1 MDKIYTEAKLIKDAS
16 GVLEFIATDETLD
29 RQGEVIPIDSWELDL
44 FKRNPVL
51 LVNHDYK
58 VQNIVGKASNIRV
71 ATREGRRA
79 MVFTPIFHGL
89 TQLAKEVE
97 AMVKESIL
105 NTVSV
110 GFLRSGPRKDGDI
123 EHNELMEISFVPV
136 PANPSAERIKSLID
150 PQLTAEEEA
159 KVKQFAEEA
168 VKEGRE
174 LSSKNRGKIKDM
186 MGMAETMMNQLDEMH
201 GFMGVILEETDP
213 QKAVEDT
220 KKDIQPPPGEEK
232 QIETPGPGMGKAG
245 GRAGGNN
252 REVKILQRVAK
263 EINHALYN
271 AKQIRNG

>member
-1 MDKIYTEAKLIKDAS
+1 MDKIYTEARLIKDAS

-29 RQGEVIPIDSWELDL
+29 RQGEVIPIDSWDL
-44 FKRNPVL
+44 GNFKKNPVL

-58 VQNIVGKASNIRV
+58 VQNIVGKASGIRV
-71 ATREGRRA
+71 ATRDGRKV

-97 AMVKESIL
+97 AMVKEAIL

-150 PQLTAEEEA
+150 PQLTAEEETA
-159 KVKQFAEEA
+159 VKQFAEEA
-168 VKEGRE
+168 IKEGRE

-186 MGMAETMMNQLDEMH
+186 MSMAQGMMNQLDEMH
-201 GFMGVILEETDP
+201 GFMGVILDETEP
-213 QKAVEDT
+213 KKAVEDNQNN
-220 KKDIQPPPGEEK
+220 KQPPLGEEK
-232 QIETPGPGMGKAG
+232 QNETPGPSMGKAG
-245 GRAGGNN
+245 GRAEGNN
-252 REVKILQRVAK
+252 RDVKILQRVAR
-263 EINHALYN
+263 EINRALYET
-271 AKQIRNG
+271 KKIRNG